1 MQNTSVDLTIRDL
14 AEEQKSATKG
24 SDSVSCR
31 KFLWR
36 DFIHMLPE
44 SVSYFKMI
52 VSKETFIQFL
62 RQQIKAQTNQSMF
75 YRYSDD
81 FEQYIESGSI
91 MLMDSYRKLDK
102 NKDYYVFVLL
112 SDNSKPVNTNIVLT
126 IPPNGLTDSGINPSN
141 ITCEF

>member
-1 MQNTSVDLTIRDL
+1 MNAT
-14 AEEQKSATKG
+14 EETG
-24 SDSVSCR
+24 TLGYR

-62 RQQIKAQTNQSMF
+62 RQQIKAQTKQSMF

-91 MLMDSYRKLDK
+91 MLMDSYHKLDK

-112 SDNSKPVNTNIVLT
+112 SDNSKPVNTNIVFT
-126 IPPNGLTDSGINPSN
+126 IPPNGLTGSGINPSN